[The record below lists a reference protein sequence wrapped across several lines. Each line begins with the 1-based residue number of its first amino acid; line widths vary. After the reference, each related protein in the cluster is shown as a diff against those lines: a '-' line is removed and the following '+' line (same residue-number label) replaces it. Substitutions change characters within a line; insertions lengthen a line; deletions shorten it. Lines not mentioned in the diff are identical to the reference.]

1 MKQNKIR
8 ECKNYIFA
16 IGVMSLFLFGMT
28 IQANAAPQLEL
39 GSATVSQGGT
49 GMLNLSISG
58 GTESYAGVNAE
69 IIFPEGITVTGI
81 SKGALLPEG
90 FVSDYY
96 QVSNEVTVIAYS
108 EDKTFSG
115 TNGVMLTLT
124 VKASDNA
131 KSGDVKF
138 SNVDSSSF
146 VRSWYAISNTDGSK
160 SVEPVIKTGKITVAQ
175 TDDTDNDG
183 LKDSW
188 EIKYFGNLN
197 QNGTGDFDGDGV
209 TNEDEESNV
218 TDPTIKHG
226 DLNGDKN
233 ITTADAVIGLKIIC
247 GINPGTFKLD
257 ADINGDGKIGLNEI
271 VFILQKVSGLK

>member
-58 GTESYAGVNAE
+58 GTESYAGVNAK
-69 IIFPEGITVTGI
+69 IILPDGITLEEI
-81 SKGALLPEG
+81 SSSIG
-90 FVSDYY
+90 FVTDYNL
-96 QVSNEVTVIAYS
+96 SGNELTIIGYS
-108 EDKTFSG
+108 GDKSFSG
-115 TNGVMLTLT
+115 TDGVLLTLT

-138 SNVDSSSF
+138 STVDSSSF

-183 LKDSW
+183 LQDSW
-188 EIKYFGNLN
+188 ETEYFGNLN
-197 QNGTGDFDGDGV
+197 QSGTGDYDGDGF
-209 TNEDEESNV
+209 TNEEEENNG